1 MKHLFQDIKISV
13 SDSIYLKD
21 PESTALGKRIV
32 ENGILLID
40 SMGFENFTFRKLGKE
55 IKSNESSIYRY
66 FENKHKF
73 LVYITSWYWGWK
85 EYQLVFATNSISDKY
100 LKLER
105 AIEVITKPVIEDAE
119 FGHIN
124 EVALNSIIINESS
137 KSFLTKDVD
146 VENLEG
152 YFSIYKRLVKRLTE
166 MITDVYNDYPYP
178 SSLASTVI
186 EGTLHQYFL
195 RDHFKS
201 LTDCNENVMPSE
213 FFKHMV
219 KTLVNNRYEGK

>member
-1 MKHLFQDIKISV
+1 MKHLLQDIKISV
-13 SDSIYLKD
+13 SESIYLKD
-21 PESTALGKRIV
+21 PESTALGRRIV
-32 ENGILLID
+32 EHGILMIN
-40 SMGFENFTFRKLGKE
+40 SIGFESFTFRKLGKE

-85 EYQLVFATNSISDKY
+85 EYHLVFATNSISDKH
-100 LKLER
+100 LKLEK
-105 AIEVITKPVIEDAE
+105 AIEVITKPVEEDNE

-124 EVALNSIIINESS
+124 EVALNTIIINESS

-146 VENLEG
+146 EENLEG
-152 YFSIYKRLVKRLTE
+152 YFSVYKRLVARLTA
-166 MITDVYNDYPYP
+166 MITDVNNEYPFP
-178 SSLASTVI
+178 SSLASTII

-195 RDHFKS
+195 RDHFSS
-201 LTDCNENVMPSE
+201 LTDCNEIVTPSE

-219 KTLVNNRYEGK
+219 KNLVNNRYEGR